1 MFGMNYNNL
10 KERLKTKYQVVSNEE
25 QLLNMLISMF
35 NYDSLDVP
43 KEFIE
48 FFLLFNGKCA
58 FWKNGD
64 KLIVSECEFIGNID
78 EYSIGMDLCC
88 TTLNGR
94 QKIFKDWR
102 NNDNVVVMY
111 NNDTFTPD
119 LNFSKF
125 ASYFAEVEKSLHHLV
140 LNSRVSN
147 MIKAKDEKERIVYT
161 TALQSNELGRPS
173 VVVSTD
179 IFDET
184 EKDPVV
190 RLTDPTLSDELQYL
204 SKYHEDLRRRLSNLY
219 GMTTS
224 GTEKIAQQSSKEIE
238 NGSSICWII
247 PLDRLRNR
255 QKAIEELNTK
265 FDMDASVCFSEC
277 WAVECNK
284 WKREQQDNKQKQTS
298 ESEVLNTDEKHKT
311 I

>member
-35 NYDSLDVP
+35 NYDRLDVP

-58 FWKNGD
+58 FWKNND
-64 KLIVSECEFIGNID
+64 KLIVTECEFIGNID
-78 EYSIGMDLCC
+78 EYGIGMDVCC
-88 TTLNGR
+88 TTLNGK

-102 NNDNVVVMY
+102 NNENVVVMY
-111 NNDTFTPD
+111 NNDTFTSD

-161 TALQSNELGRPS
+161 TALESNELGRPS

-255 QKAIEELNTK
+255 QKAIDELNTK
-265 FDMDASVCFSEC
+265 LGLNASVSFSEC
-277 WAVECNK
+277 WDVEYNK
-284 WKREQQDNKQKQTS
+284 WKREQDVKIPVQVL
-298 ESEVLNTDEKHKT
+298 ESEENNE
-311 I
+311 